1 MKKTRQLV
9 LFLCLLCFL
18 ASFVSSAS
26 SADFDILI
34 LNGKIVDG
42 SGNPWFYGDVGI
54 RDGRIAAIGKLAG
67 QPAKRTIDAGRMIV
81 SPGFLDMLGQSEYT
95 LLVDSRAESK
105 LRQGIT
111 TEITG
116 EGESPA
122 PVNDRTLKDLQP
134 ELDHYGIRADWKT
147 LDEYFTRL
155 EKQGIAI
162 NLATFVGA
170 TQVRLYVLG
179 AEDRKPT
186 TAELDQMKALVE
198 EAMRQGALG
207 VSSSLMYVPAIFS
220 STEELIELAR
230 VAGKYGGIYISHIRN
245 EQAGVL
251 DALEEAIR
259 IGREAGV
266 RVQIWH
272 LKVSGQKNWGK
283 MPLVVEKIERARGGG
298 VDIAADL
305 YPYIAAATSL
315 RTILPPE
322 AREGGDERMLE
333 RLRDPAQRRRIRQ
346 AVLRQKG
353 AFENLYLASG
363 GASGVMVSSV
373 LNPALR
379 LYQGKRLSEIAAMRK
394 EDPVEAAIN
403 ILIEDK
409 GKTGAIYF
417 VMSEPD
423 VQFALKQPWTS
434 LDTDYPAVRPDGILG
449 EANPHPRSYG
459 SFPRVLGRYVREQK
473 LMPLEEAIR
482 KMTSLP
488 AQRVGLQDRGL
499 LRVGMAAD
507 VAVFDPEKI
516 RDLATFE
523 KPHQFS
529 EGVRYVIVNGQI
541 VLDDGMV
548 TAARPGRALR
558 GPGWKGQKTETGK

>member
-1 MKKTRQLV
+1 MKQMRRFM
-9 LFLCLLCFL
+9 LFLFLLCFS
-18 ASFVSSAS
+18 ASFASSAS
-26 SADFDILI
+26 SADFDVLI

-54 RDGRIAAIGKLAG
+54 RDGRIVALGKLAG
-67 QPAKRTIDAGRMIV
+67 QPAKRSIDAGRMIV

-116 EGESPA
+116 EGESVA
-122 PVNDRTLKDLQP
+122 PVNDRTLKHLQV
-134 ELDHYGIRADWKT
+134 ELDHYGLRVDWKS
-147 LDEYFTRL
+147 LDEYFARL
-155 EKQGIAI
+155 ERQGTAV

-186 TAELDQMKALVE
+186 TAELDQMKALVD

-220 STEELIELAR
+220 TTEELIALAR

-245 EQAGVL
+245 EESGIM
-251 DALEEAIR
+251 DALDEAIR
-259 IGREAGV
+259 IGREAGPADGGAGV

-272 LKVSGQKNWGK
+272 LKTSGKENWGK
-283 MPLVVEKIERARGGG
+283 MPLVVEKIDRARAGG

-305 YPYIAAATSL
+305 YPYIAAATGL
-315 RTILPPE
+315 RTILPPW
-322 AREGGDERMLE
+322 AREGGDARMLE
-333 RLRDPAQRRRIRQ
+333 RLRDPEQRRKIRQ

-353 AFENLYLASG
+353 TEENLYLSSG
-363 GASGVMVSSV
+363 GASGVMVASV

-403 ILIEDK
+403 ILLEDN

-417 VMSEPD
+417 AMSEPD

-434 LDTDYPAVRPDGILG
+434 IDTDYPAVRPDGILG

-459 SFPRVLGRYVREQK
+459 SFPRVLGRYVRDLK

-488 AQRVGLQDRGL
+488 AQRVSLQDRGL

-507 VAVFDPEKI
+507 VVVFDPDKI
-516 RDLATFE
+516 RDLATFD

-529 EGVRYVIVNGQI
+529 EGVRYVLVNGQI
-541 VLDDGMV
+541 VLDDGNV
-548 TAARPGRALR
+548 TTARPGRALR
-558 GPGWKGQKTETGK
+558 GPGWQR

>member
-1 MKKTRQLV
+1 MRQMRRLI
-9 LFLCLLCFL
+9 LFLCLL
-18 ASFVSSAS
+18 ASFASFASA
-26 SADFDILI
+26 ADFNILI
-34 LNGKIVDG
+34 LNAKIVDG

-54 RDGRIAAIGKLAG
+54 RDGRIAAIGKLTG
-67 QPAKRTIDAGRMIV
+67 QPAKRTIDAGGMVV
-81 SPGFLDMLGQSEYT
+81 SPGFLDMLGQSEYS

-116 EGESPA
+116 EGESVA

-134 ELDHYGIRADWKT
+134 ALDHFGIRVDWKT
-147 LDEYFTRL
+147 LDEYFARL

-170 TQVRLYVLG
+170 TQVRLYVMG
-179 AEDRKPT
+179 AEDRKATP
-186 TAELDQMKALVE
+186 AELDQMKALVD

-207 VSSSLMYVPAIFS
+207 VSSSLMYVPAIFA
-220 STEELIELAR
+220 STEELVELAR
-230 VAGKYGGIYISHIRN
+230 VAGKHGGIYVSHLRN
-245 EQAGVL
+245 EQDGVL
-251 DALEEAIR
+251 AALDEAIR
-259 IGREAGV
+259 IGREARPADGGAGV
-266 RVQIWH
+266 RVEIWH
-272 LKVSGQKNWGK
+272 LKVSGRKNWGR
-283 MPLVVEKIERARGGG
+283 MPLVVEKIEQARKAG

-305 YPYIAAATSL
+305 YPYVAAATSL
-315 RTILPPE
+315 RTILPPWT
-322 AREGGDERMLE
+322 REGGDARMLE
-333 RLRDPAQRRRIRQ
+333 RLRDPAERRKIRQ
-346 AVLRQKG
+346 EVLNQKG
-353 AFENLYLASG
+353 GYENIYLAAG
-363 GASGVMVSSV
+363 GASGVMVASV
-373 LNPALR
+373 LNPALKI
-379 LYQGKRLSEIAAMRK
+379 YQGKRLLEIAATRK

-403 ILIEDK
+403 ILLEDN

-423 VQFALKQPWTS
+423 VQLGLKQPWTS
-434 LDTDYPAVRPDGILG
+434 IDTDYEAVRPDGILG

-459 SFPRVLGRYVREQK
+459 TFPRVLGHYVRDLK

-507 VAVFDPEKI
+507 VVVFDPDKI

-529 EGVRYVIVNGQI
+529 EGVRYVIVNGQV
-541 VLDDGMV
+541 VLDNGNV
-548 TAARPGRALR
+548 TDARPGRALR
-558 GPGWKGQKTETGK
+558 GPGWQAGSR